1 MNLIL
6 VRHGETEWNRT
17 GRCQGVADIDLNHN
31 GKKQI
36 RELAKSLK
44 GENISAVYSSD
55 LIRAVETAREI
66 ASHHKLD
73 VFIEKDLRE
82 MDQGE
87 LEGLKFSEIR
97 ERYDHVLKEWR
108 ESPETLKLPN
118 GESLSE
124 LQERALRVFDKILK
138 RHSGETV
145 VTVSHN
151 LTITTLLCKFSGV
164 GLKGFRNFNLQAACK
179 NRIVCRHDGIEI
191 EVLNDVSHL
200 SPIESLPEF

>member
-6 VRHGETEWNRT
+6 VRHGETDWNRT

-31 GKKQI
+31 GKKQV
-36 RELAKSLK
+36 RELASSLK
-44 GENISAVYSSD
+44 DERISAVYSSD
-55 LIRAVETAREI
+55 LKRALETAQEI
-66 ASHHKLD
+66 ASHHKLK
-73 VFIEKDLRE
+73 VNIEKDLRE

-97 ERYDHVLKEWR
+97 ERYEHVLTEWR
-108 ESPETLKLPN
+108 ESPETLTLPM
-118 GESLSE
+118 GESLAG
-124 LQERALRVFDKILK
+124 LQKRALRVFNKILE
-138 RHSGETV
+138 RHPEETV

-179 NRIVCRHDGIEI
+179 NLIVCREEGIEI
-191 EVLNDVSHL
+191 EILNDVSHL

>member
-6 VRHGETEWNRT
+6 IRHGETEWNRI
-17 GRCQGVADIDLNHN
+17 GRCQGVADIALNQN

-36 RELAKSLK
+36 KELASSLK
-44 GENISAVYSSD
+44 AESISAVYSSD
-55 LIRAVETAREI
+55 LKRALETAREI
-66 ASHHKLD
+66 ASHHKLT
-73 VFIEKDLRE
+73 VNVEKDLRE

-87 LEGLKFSEIR
+87 LEGLKFQEIR

-108 ESPETLKLPN
+108 ESPETLKLPK
-118 GESLSE
+118 GESLTE
-124 LQERALRVFDKILK
+124 LQERALRVFNKILA

-151 LTITTLLCKFSGV
+151 LTITTLLCKFTGV

-179 NRIVCRHDGIEI
+179 NLIVCREDGIEI

-200 SPIESLPEF
+200 SPMESLPDF

>member
-6 VRHGETEWNRT
+6 VRHGETDWNRT
-17 GRCQGVADIDLNHN
+17 GRCQGVEAIALNDHGN
-31 GKKQI
+31 QQV
-36 RELAKSLK
+36 RELASSLK
-44 GENISAVYSSD
+44 NEKISAVYSSD
-55 LIRAVETAREI
+55 LKRALETAREI
-66 ASHHKLD
+66 ASHHKLT
-73 VFIEKDLRE
+73 VNIEKDLRE

-97 ERYDHVLKEWR
+97 ERYDHVLTQWR
-108 ESPETLKLPN
+108 ESPETLKLPM
-118 GESLSE
+118 GESLAG
-124 LQERALRVFDKILK
+124 LQERALRVFNKILE

-179 NRIVCRHDGIEI
+179 NLIVCRKDGIEI

-200 SPIESLPEF
+200 SPIESLPDF